1 MPHCAP
7 NKKVRVH
14 NLKIDFADFHHSS
27 PTLEFPTWMHQ
38 APAGYAD
45 LTDLECMAA
54 IPVRVASRGSP
65 PVASSAAASGGL
77 PVACSVEAG
86 TEALVKAE
94 AILAN
99 LQQRFKK
106 DQIYVSIKVIHPKYY
121 VKVRTF

>member
-1 MPHCAP
+1 
-7 NKKVRVH
+7 
-14 NLKIDFADFHHSS
+14 
-27 PTLEFPTWMHQ
+27 MHQ

-65 PVASSAAASGGL
+65 PVASSVVASAGL
-77 PVACSVEAG
+77 PVTSSVEAG

-106 DQIYVSIKVIHPKYY
+106 DQIYVSVKVIHFKYY
-121 VKVRTF
+121 INTEKMLPRTDILGR

>member
-1 MPHCAP
+1 MPQIR
-7 NKKVRVH
+7 KYGYH

-65 PVASSAAASGGL
+65 PVASSAVASGGL

-121 VKVRTF
+121 FKVRTF